1 MCLFLVL
8 TASFLFTPL
17 VASPPCTASAP
28 GETYDLSPIRGSL
41 PATSEDGFTYRLG
54 ICGDVTPPPGCPSTS
69 SVAFQY
75 KHDACQAIGG
85 PSEQGTAE
93 VGKVRPPAITV

>member
-54 ICGDVTPPPGCPSTS
+54 LCGDVTPPPGCPSTS